1 MDVSVCH
8 HPNLTQVLGHQ
19 GPSPGLAPLTARVPR
34 LSAQPALAPI
44 LLHSQRR
51 RPGSW
56 LCPFTPCDRAGDRP
70 ARSPVLPVRC
80 RWPPSAPVLAGS
92 LSQCEMTIFPLDAAS
107 LSVWRVLCD
116 TPHFG
121 WLESHTVQPASWRL
135 SLFRGSALPWMS
147 WCPPA
152 SPAPLSGCWVL
163 PRPAGLL
170 KRSEA
175 REAEASH
182 PILETWVAWAG
193 GLCGQEMG
201 QGAVGPCVPEALC
214 PAPRHGWAVGG
225 HSVTS
230 PRPPVCRPPCLGRA
244 QSR

>member
-8 HPNLTQVLGHQ
+8 RPKLTQVLEHQ
-19 GPSPGLAPLTARVPR
+19 GPGPGLAPLTARVPR

-44 LLHSQRR
+44 LLHSRRR

-135 SLFRGSALPWMS
+135 SVSRFGAALDVLVPTRLPSPSIRLLGAAAAGRPPQAQRGSGGRSL
-147 WCPPA
+147 
-152 SPAPLSGCWVL
+152 AP
-163 PRPAGLL
+163 
-170 KRSEA
+170 
-175 REAEASH
+175 H
-182 PILETWVAWAG
+182 PGDMG
-193 GLCGQEMG
+193 G
-201 QGAVGPCVPEALC
+201 VGRRTVWTGDGPGSRRTL
-214 PAPRHGWAVGG
+214 
-225 HSVTS
+225 
-230 PRPPVCRPPCLGRA
+230 RA
-244 QSR
+244 